1 MRYTIALPALAVALL
16 LPLSACGGDSGDS
29 APAASSTPAASPA
42 PAAAPPAEVPGIPL
56 AFAAL
61 GESGVTGTGR
71 LVDEGE
77 SSLLTIE
84 LHGLP
89 GAGSYNAHIHNGS
102 CAEIGGV
109 AVRLTAVTAGAD
121 GHGTSSTTFG
131 TADLPEGMLAV
142 QVHGVDGPGIACADI
157 HRH

>member
-1 MRYTIALPALAVALL
+1 MRYANALPALAVALL
-16 LPLSACGGDSGDS
+16 LPLAACGGDSGDS
-29 APAASSTPAASPA
+29 APAASSA
-42 PAAAPPAEVPGIPL
+42 PAAAPAAEAPGIPL

-71 LVDEGE
+71 LVEEGE

-89 GAGSYNAHIHNGS
+89 GAGSYNAHIHNGT

-131 TADLPEGMLAV
+131 TADLPETPVAV
-142 QVHGVDGPGIACADI
+142 QVHGADGPGIACADV

>member
-1 MRYTIALPALAVALL
+1 VRYTIALRAVPLALL
-16 LPLSACGGDSGDS
+16 MPLAACGGDPGDS
-29 APAASSTPAASPA
+29 APPASSA
-42 PAAAPPAEVPGIPL
+42 PAAAPAELPGIPL
-56 AFAAL
+56 AFMGL

-84 LHGLP
+84 LQGLP
-89 GAGSYNAHIHNGS
+89 GAGSYNAHVHNGN
-102 CAEIGGV
+102 CAELGGV
-109 AVRLTAVTAGAD
+109 AVRLTAVTGSAD
-121 GHGTSSTTFG
+121 GTGTSSTTFG

-142 QVHGVDGPGIACADI
+142 QVHGADGSGITCADI